1 MPSIKSASSKRSRRR
16 TPDRRLVAGAW
27 FAPPAPGR
35 VPSWFAFRGTLLWSG
50 RSPAL
55 VNLGAD
61 SKYWLYVNGDLVVRE
76 GGLKRGPSPGATYID
91 ELDLSE
97 YLHRGA
103 NSIAVRLCY
112 FGREGFS
119 HQDSGSPGLYVDG
132 RAEGLRFGRVW
143 RCRREEA
150 FYDAGT
156 MRAGA
161 FCGYRLPEHSIGY
174 DARRSLGDWTSPTFD
189 DQDWGKARRAGAA
202 GCAPWGELVLRPI
215 PQFSWGDAVAFSR
228 WKTRPGLSGG
238 RILAGR
244 LPFNRQFVPWV
255 RLKAAP
261 GLKVEF
267 HSDSPTHVLMAEY
280 LTTDGEQEWESPGW
294 MSGHEL
300 HMHLPADAELIA
312 WGYRPT
318 GYDCGLVGS
327 FKSSDVVLNDLWLRA
342 ARTLLITMRD
352 TFMDCPCRERAQ
364 WWGDEVI
371 QLGQAFYCLDERG
384 HALVTKGVRELAA
397 WQRPDD
403 VLCSPVPA
411 GNWGRELPAQML
423 ASIGRYGFW
432 TYYWNTGDAET
443 IRQVFPAV
451 KRYLALWGPD
461 AKGFARERAGDWTWG
476 DWGTQIDLPVIDNAW
491 LYLAWEG
498 AARMAELVGDTQA
511 ARHWRS
517 CMARM
522 GQGFRR
528 RFWREGAFRSPGH
541 EGPPDDRANALAVLA
556 GLHRPG
562 DVAALMRV
570 FRDSEFA
577 SPYMEKY
584 VLEAM
589 FELGETVEALRR
601 MRKRFRGMLA
611 TGSTTL
617 WEKFPSECRHN
628 NTNNHSWSGGPLTLL
643 YRYVGGVEVVEP
655 GQKRFRLAP
664 QPGDLKSFEMV
675 LYTPRG
681 SLRTS
686 FRRGTKGRGHYDIR
700 APKDVPIDWDVSG
713 LVPDHAR
720 VWLNGRCINRQL
732 SGHFSGGRLHVEWKP

>member
-1 MPSIKSASSKRSRRR
+1 MKSDSNPRSRRR
-16 TPDRRLVAGAW
+16 SVDQGSFGGKWFTPSAQ
-27 FAPPAPGR
+27 GR
-35 VPSWFAFRGTLLWSG
+35 TPSWFAFRGTLLWSG

-55 VNLGAD
+55 VHLGAD
-61 SKYWLYVNGDLVVRE
+61 SKYWLYVNGKLVVRE
-76 GGLKRGPSPGATYID
+76 GGLKRGPAPGAAYID
-91 ELDLSE
+91 ELDLTRH
-97 YLHRGA
+97 LRRGA
-103 NSIAVRLCY
+103 NSIALRLWY

-119 HQDSGSPGLYVDG
+119 HQDSGCPGLYVES
-132 RAEGLRFGRVW
+132 RTAGLRFGRVW
-143 RCRREEA
+143 RCRREDA

-174 DARRSLGDWTSPTFD
+174 DARRSPGDWTAPAFD
-189 DQDWGKARRAGAA
+189 DDDWGKAREAGVAGA
-202 GCAPWGELVLRPI
+202 APWGELALRNI
-215 PQFSWGDAVAFSR
+215 PQFHWGEAIRFAK

-244 LPFNRQFVPWV
+244 LPFNQQFVPWV

-280 LTTDGEQEWESPGW
+280 LTADGEQEWESPGW
-294 MSGHEL
+294 LNGHEL
-300 HMHLPADAELIA
+300 HMHLPADAELID

-318 GYDCGLVGS
+318 GYDCRLVGS
-327 FKSSDVVLNDLWLRA
+327 FKCSDAALNDLWLRS

-371 QLGQAFYCLDERG
+371 QLGQAFYCLDERA

-423 ASIGRYGFW
+423 ASVGRYGFW
-432 TYYWNTGDAET
+432 TYYWNTGDVET

-461 AKGFARERAGDWTWG
+461 ARGFARDRPGDWTWG
-476 DWGTQIDLPVIDNAW
+476 DWGTNIDLPVIDNAW

-498 AARMAELVGDTQA
+498 AALMADLVGDGEA
-511 ARHWRS
+511 ACHWRS

-522 GQGFRR
+522 SGGFRR
-528 RFWREGAFRSPGH
+528 RFWRDGAFRSPGH

-556 GLHRPG
+556 GLHRP
-562 DVAALMRV
+562 DDAPDLMNV
-570 FRDSEFA
+570 FRDCEFA

-589 FELGETVEALRR
+589 FELGEAVEALRR
-601 MRKRFRGMLA
+601 MRKRFRCMLA
-611 TGSTTL
+611 TESTTL

-643 YRYVGGVEVVEP
+643 CRYVGGIEVLEP

-664 QPGDLKSFEMV
+664 QPGGLKSFDLV
-675 LYTPRG
+675 SFTPG
-681 SLRTS
+681 GPLRTS
-686 FRRGTKGRGHYDIR
+686 FRREPKGRGTYIVR
-700 APKDVPIDWDVSG
+700 APGDCAVDWDISG
-713 LVPDHAR
+713 IVPKHAR
-720 VWLNGRCINRQL
+720 VWINGRCAGGQL
-732 SGHFSGGRLHVEWKP
+732 SGQIPGGRLRLEWKP

>member
-1 MPSIKSASSKRSRRR
+1 MAATKSSARRR
-16 TPDRRLVAGAW
+16 TGAW
-27 FAPPAPGR
+27 LTPWAPGR
-35 VPSWFAFRGTLLWSG
+35 KPGWFAFRGSLAWSG
-50 RSPAL
+50 RSRPVVRLA
-55 VNLGAD
+55 AD
-61 SKYWLYVNGDLVVRE
+61 SKYWLYVNGRLVVRE
-76 GGLKRGPSPGATYID
+76 GGLKRGPSRGGTYVD
-91 ELDLSE
+91 ELDLSGH
-97 YLHRGA
+97 LQRGVNA
-103 NSIAVRLCY
+103 IAVRLCY

-119 HQDSGSPGLYVDG
+119 HHDSGCPGLYVES
-132 RAEGLRFGRVW
+132 RSAGLRFGRVW
-143 RCRREEA
+143 RCRPEDA

-156 MRAGA
+156 VRAGA
-161 FCGYRLPEHSIGY
+161 FCGYRLPEHSVGY
-174 DARRSLGDWTSPTFD
+174 DARRALGDWTSPTFD
-189 DQDWGKARRAGAA
+189 DRDWSKARQAGAA
-202 GCAPWGELVLRPI
+202 GAAPWGRLVVRPI

-228 WKTRPGLSGG
+228 WKARPGLSGG

-244 LPFNRQFVPWV
+244 LPCNQQFVPWV
-255 RLKAAP
+255 RLKATP

-280 LTTDGEQEWESPGW
+280 LTADGEQEWESPGW
-294 MSGHEL
+294 VSGHEL
-300 HMHLPADAELIA
+300 HLHLPADAELIA

-318 GYDCGLVGS
+318 GYDCRLIGS
-327 FKSSDVVLNDLWLRA
+327 FQSSDAVLNDLWLCA

-371 QLGQAFYCLDERG
+371 QLGQAFYCLDERA

-411 GNWGRELPAQML
+411 GNWGRELPSQML
-423 ASIGRYGFW
+423 ASVGRYGFW

-443 IRQVFPAV
+443 IREVYPAV
-451 KRYLALWGPD
+451 KSYLALWGLD
-461 AKGFARERAGDWTWG
+461 AKGFARHRAGDWTWG
-476 DWGTQIDLPVIDNAW
+476 DWGTNIDLTVIDNAW

-498 AARMAELVGDTQA
+498 AAHMADLVGDGEA

-517 CMARM
+517 CMSRMAR
-522 GQGFRR
+522 GFRR
-528 RFWREGAFRSPGH
+528 RFWRDGAFRSSRH

-556 GLHRPG
+556 GFHHPE
-562 DVAALMRV
+562 DISSLMNV
-570 FRDSEFA
+570 FRNSEFA

-617 WEKFPSECRHN
+617 WEKFPADGMEE

-643 YRYVGGVEVVEP
+643 YRYVGGIEVVEP
-655 GQKRFRLAP
+655 GQRRFRLAP
-664 QPGDLKSFEMV
+664 RAGDLKSLDMV
-675 LYTPRG
+675 SYTPRG
-681 SLRTS
+681 PLRTS
-686 FRRGTKGRGHYDIR
+686 FRRGAKGAGSYEVR
-700 APKDVPIDWDVSG
+700 APRDLPVDWDISG
-713 LVPDHAR
+713 VAPVRAR
-720 VWLNGRCINRQL
+720 VWVNGRCVGQQRT
-732 SGHFSGGRLHVEWKP
+732 GHLSGGRLRLEWKA